1 VPSTVAGGTS
11 TPGLLPGSITTG
23 SFLRILPTIRENNTI
38 LINMSVDISDLVD
51 IGSASTGSGSSLQQ
65 IQWANTTGTKS
76 IGNLLLNQ
84 EESMVIVGSSGENAT
99 ARTNNGIGGASTSV
113 ANTQSLFVV
122 IVTPR
127 ILKSL

>member
-1 VPSTVAGGTS
+1 
-11 TPGLLPGSITTG
+11 
-23 SFLRILPTIRENNTI
+23 
-38 LINMSVDISDLVD
+38 
-51 IGSASTGSGSSLQQ
+51 
-65 IQWANTTGTKS
+65 
-76 IGNLLLNQ
+76 
-84 EESMVIVGSSGENAT
+84 MVIVGSSGENAN

>member
-1 VPSTVAGGTS
+1 
-11 TPGLLPGSITTG
+11 
-23 SFLRILPTIRENNTI
+23 LRILPTIRENNTI